1 MSRLAAAQLSKKYK
15 LLVATAIS
23 FLLSLAI
30 AVLCFVVAPNW
41 QAGAVSLLLGIV
53 GLLIGWIVG
62 VALTPYSPE
71 EKYQFSTY
79 TKAIGVFATGYV
91 AAKIDRIFEYLASP
105 DNIFVSNTQT
115 GLRLLIFIAS
125 AFLALITVFTHRQY
139 IQRDEF
145 ERVRR
150 EYPTGARAS
159 LELTA
164 HDVEIKADRSDR
176 SASPP

>member
-23 FLLSLAI
+23 GLLSVTIVA
-30 AVLCFVVAPNW
+30 LCFIVAPNK

-53 GLLIGWIVG
+53 GLLIGWMVG
-62 VALTPYSPE
+62 VALTPYSQE

-79 TKAIGVFATGYV
+79 TKAIGVFASGYV

-115 GLRLLIFIAS
+115 GLRLLIFIAA

-139 IQRDEF
+139 LERDQF
-145 ERVRR
+145 ERGRKDHA
-150 EYPTGARAS
+150 TGAMAS
-159 LELTA
+159 LEVKA
-164 HDVEIKADRSDR
+164 HDVEIKTNESDQ
-176 SASPP
+176 SA

>member
-1 MSRLAAAQLSKKYK
+1 MSRLATAQLTKKYK

-23 FLLSLAI
+23 FLLSLTIVA
-30 AVLCFVVAPNW
+30 LCFLVAPTW

-62 VALTPYSPE
+62 VALTPYSQE

-79 TKAIGVFATGYV
+79 TKAIGVFASGYV
-91 AAKIDRIFEYLASP
+91 AAKIDRIFEYLTSP

-115 GLRLLIFIAS
+115 GLRLLIFIAA
-125 AFLALITVFTHRQY
+125 AFLALVTVFTHRQY
-139 IQRDEF
+139 LGRDEF
-145 ERVRR
+145 ERGRK
-150 EYPTGARAS
+150 EYPSGPKAS

-164 HDVEIKADRSDR
+164 HDVEIKADQSDH
-176 SASPP
+176 SASRP